1 MGLERDDVGQE
12 VGALEDEVLDD
23 EVDLLVGV
31 LDAGDGDVADLLDE
45 RGKDLLADVVPELG
59 LELERAVVVKEDV
72 LGEPLPVLAKADVDG
87 VGAHR
92 LEELGDRVEEV
103 VLVGGVLVVEELLAR
118 LAELAAL
125 AGRLVLEDISRLDE
139 ALADV
144 LRQLVEPVAELRVVV
159 GVGVERV
166 DSVKDGVHRAA
177 VGEALE
183 ERLELG
189 VGLLEGRVLG
199 DGADRVAALVGEVL
213 RMALVGVGLVEE
225 EVDGVVVVVVLGKG
239 ERGRRVNILA
249 RAGETDSR
257 RLKTHL
263 LALDDDLLEP
273 VDELLAALLRELLV
287 EELLGAVA
295 LLAGLVAL
303 VVVGRHLVLEGGE
316 LRLEVLLVAL
326 GRVAVDIVG
335 PLGAALLDAVDTA
348 LAVGLLALLGS
359 LLEAGSALRLGVLL
373 SRVVLV
379 LLLLSDVSGL
389 AGVGLVA
396 VGVDVLGALGG
407 RSLRVVL
414 DRVAADLGLE
424 DGGLVLANPLAVLRD
439 PLVRGRLLVDLLE
452 LVLVGASLLGRLS
465 GDRGKEVAA
474 NETHL

>member
-1 MGLERDDVGQE
+1 VGLERDDVGQE

-92 LEELGDRVEEV
+92 LEELGDRVKEV

-125 AGRLVLEDISRLDE
+125 AGRLVLEDVSGLDE

-166 DSVKDGVHRAA
+166 DGVKHGVHRAA

-213 RMALVGVGLVEE
+213 RVALVGVGLVEE

-239 ERGRRVNILA
+239 ERGR
-249 RAGETDSR
+249 SQ
-257 RLKTHL
+257 
-263 LALDDDLLEP
+263 
-273 VDELLAALLRELLV
+273 
-287 EELLGAVA
+287 
-295 LLAGLVAL
+295 
-303 VVVGRHLVLEGGE
+303 
-316 LRLEVLLVAL
+316 
-326 GRVAVDIVG
+326 
-335 PLGAALLDAVDTA
+335 
-348 LAVGLLALLGS
+348 
-359 LLEAGSALRLGVLL
+359 RLGQ
-373 SRVVLV
+373 R
-379 LLLLSDVSGL
+379 SG
-389 AGVGLVA
+389 
-396 VGVDVLGALGG
+396 
-407 RSLRVVL
+407 
-414 DRVAADLGLE
+414 
-424 DGGLVLANPLAVLRD
+424 
-439 PLVRGRLLVDLLE
+439 
-452 LVLVGASLLGRLS
+452 
-465 GDRGKEVAA
+465 GDRQPSTQNKPSG
-474 NETHL
+474 TRRQPS